1 MTEQKASQSSKRLY
15 VVGAERAH
23 GTFLLFP
30 TSEGFFFSRWGLR
43 VLPEM
48 RHALQNVPGRQRRHR
63 RKRRKY
69 PRDVIVPFLLRRLF
83 AA

>member
-30 TSEGFFFSRWGLR
+30 TSEGFFFFKVGFEG
-43 VLPEM
+43 P
-48 RHALQNVPGRQRRHR
+48 A
-63 RKRRKY
+63 
-69 PRDVIVPFLLRRLF
+69 
-83 AA
+83 